1 MSLNKVDALYLF
13 VNDNI
18 LLRGGKQN
26 KKTNNNLIQF
36 QLG

>member
-18 LLRGGKQN
+18 LLRGGKEN
-26 KKTNNNLIQF
+26 IQVF
-36 QLG
+36 FKIN